1 MWLAAAYRA
10 ESPVLI
16 ESALQRQWAAVSN
29 THITDEYRRLV
40 RELGFVNDPEAA
52 SEAGGMISGEALR
65 RSPSQP
71 GSGALLDKHFRYA
84 SILPDEKLGVTHVF
98 EINGAPCLYFK
109 SLSAEPTE
117 QQLRDWHRTAWNHGL
132 GRMLWVVT
140 PRHVRVLNAFMPPEK
155 STGKETRRH
164 PAELLQAATADL
176 EQLRKFELDRIS
188 LESGQFW
195 TTKAGKRITKKT
207 RIDEQLADDL
217 EKAGE
222 LLAEKGCDALKSH
235 RLMLRTLFTAYL
247 EARGVLPANL
257 FEGLKASSLGDVLQS
272 SRETKTFFERMC
284 ETFNGDLFPPPP
296 KSGAEQESY
305 TFTNEQLS
313 VARSIVMRRD
323 LTSGQQTF
331 DFARY
336 DFEVIPIELIS
347 SIYERFIYAGDPEL
361 AKKRGTHYTPVNL
374 VDLVFSQVFDDSLF
388 DAPLGEKPKVL
399 DLACGSGVFL
409 VEAFRRLLSRRVA
422 AGERWNRTL
431 VRDVLAKQLY
441 GVDLE
446 ETAIEIA
453 AFSLCLTAFELDPS
467 PGSITQL
474 KFRES
479 LKGRNLFVG
488 DAFGTNGFTK
498 RTEFANSDFT
508 IVVGNPPW
516 KKTTG
521 SKTSKETASQS
532 HIAFCASHEPLINL
546 PYRSPIDQAFI
557 WRSRYFAKPGGR
569 IALIVDAKNFFSQ
582 EDQSLVARKQL
593 FESMRARVMLNLSA
607 LHDKKLFPSSKQPAM
622 IIVAEHRT
630 PSRKDEVVFASAE
643 RNETFAKHGIVEL
656 FLERAN
662 PLPIRR
668 VATERFILKTA
679 SHGTPRD
686 YAIICSLHDRC
697 GTLEAYVHNFDSDLY
712 QGFIRGDGSRPV
724 PQGVQKLPMLED
736 TPLHRWKQ
744 STGDLPK
751 MKHKKLERPRTPAV
765 YEGPLCLIQ
774 QSLQE
779 DRLVSALCYESVAY
793 SRTYF
798 GIPLG
803 DSANWV
809 GQSLTAYFNSALA
822 TYCFFLTATRF
833 GIDKQIVERTDLA
846 RLPYRNDVTEATC
859 QRLTH
864 EFAQGVRHPNR
875 SLASLDHAVFD
886 FFDLSQWERE
896 YVTDVVKYDLDFVRH
911 GSSSTAAKPPT
922 DEDLTTYASTLV
934 DSIRSN
940 LSDSSLKVNA
950 DVITGVG
957 DVCAVVV
964 RFDEH
969 RQRAI
974 KSVDVANFDFS
985 GRLAELLHAP
995 LTSAFQ
1001 LRRSLVMFDNDR
1013 CIIVKHAQKRFWSR
1027 ARAYDDA
1034 DAIFAELARP

>member
-1 MWLAAAYRA
+1 MVKGN
-10 ESPVLI
+10 EI
-16 ESALQRQWAAVSN
+16 NTVSN
-29 THITDEYRRLV
+29 THMTDEYRRLV
-40 RELGFVNDPEAA
+40 RELGFVDDPDAA
-52 SEAGGMISGEALR
+52 SEAGGMISGDALR

-84 SILPDEKLGVTHVF
+84 SILPEEKLGVTHVF

-140 PRHVRVLNAFMPPEK
+140 PQRVRVLNAFMPPEK
-155 STGKETRRH
+155 PTGKQTRRH

-195 TTKAGKRITKKT
+195 TTRAGKRITKKT

-217 EKAGE
+217 EKAAE

-247 EARGVLPANL
+247 EARGVLPAEL
-257 FEGLKASSLGDVLQS
+257 FEGLKGSSFGDVLQS
-272 SRETKTFFERMC
+272 SRETKAFFERMC
-284 ETFNGDLFPPPP
+284 DTFNGDLFPPPP
-296 KSGAEQESY
+296 KTGAEHESY
-305 TFTNEQLS
+305 TFTNDQLS

-323 LTSGQQTF
+323 LKSGQQTF

-347 SIYERFIYAGDPEL
+347 SIYERFIYAGNPKL
-361 AKKRGTHYTPVNL
+361 AKERGTHYTPVNL

-422 AGERWNRTL
+422 AGERLSRTL
-431 VRDVLAKQLY
+431 VRDVLATQLY

-467 PGSITQL
+467 PGSISQL

-498 RTEFANSDFT
+498 RTEFANKDFA

-521 SKTSKETASQS
+521 SKASKETASQS
-532 HIAFCASHEPLINL
+532 HIAFCNSHDPMINL

-557 WRSRYFAKPGGR
+557 WRSRHFAKPGGR
-569 IALIVDAKNFFSQ
+569 IGLIVDAKNFFSQ

-593 FESMRARVMLNLSA
+593 FETLRARVMLNLSA
-607 LHDKKLFPSSKQPAM
+607 LHNKRLFPKAEQPAM
-622 IIVAEHRT
+622 IFVAEKAKPRT
-630 PSRKDEVVFASAE
+630 KDEMVFASAE
-643 RNETFAKHGIVEL
+643 RSDTFREHGIVEL
-656 FLERAN
+656 FLERVN
-662 PLPIRR
+662 LLPIRR
-668 VATERFILKTA
+668 VATEAHILKVA
-679 SHGTPRD
+679 AHGTPRD
-686 YAIICSLHDRC
+686 RAIIALLFKAHETLGSALAASGTKLHRGFQRT
-697 GTLEAYVHNFDSDLY
+697 GTT
-712 QGFIRGDGSRPV
+712 PV
-724 PQGVQKLPMLED
+724 PDVLRKKPMLED
-736 TPLHRWKQ
+736 ADLTRFNQTVGGLPPLPYE
-744 STGDLPK
+744 TMD
-751 MKHKKLERPRTPAV
+751 RPREPAT
-765 YEGPLCLIQ
+765 YEPPLCLIQ
-774 QSLQE
+774 GSLQQ
-779 DRLVSALCYESVAY
+779 DRLTAAICAKMLIY

-798 GIPLG
+798 GIPLSG
-803 DSANWV
+803 IESWKQKALL
-809 GQSLTAYFNSALA
+809 SYLNSSLA
-822 TYCFFLTATRF
+822 TYCFFLTSTRF
-833 GIDKQIVERTDLA
+833 GIDKQIAELNDLE
-846 RLPYRNDVTEATC
+846 RLPFTFPNNLEDAGPLADEFWTKRNTSSSGFD
-859 QRLTH
+859 
-864 EFAQGVRHPNR
+864 
-875 SLASLDHAVFD
+875 SLDEAVFN
-886 FFDLSQWERE
+886 FFDVSQWERE
-896 YVTDVVKYDLDFVRH
+896 YITDVVKYDLDFVRH
-911 GSSSTAAKPPT
+911 GSSSTAAEVPKA
-922 DEDLTTYASTLV
+922 EELTAYASTLV

-940 LSDSSLKVNA
+940 LSDALLKVNA
-950 DVITGVG
+950 DVITGLS

-964 RFDEH
+964 RFDDKSE
-969 RQRAI
+969 RAI
-974 KSVDVANFDFS
+974 RSLAVANFDFS

-1034 DAIFAELARP
+1034 DTIFAELARP